1 MKTLLGPFS
10 QLLPMRNLPIRG
22 AITDSQLEIIPN
34 GGLVI
39 ENGKIVEIGVFDSLH
54 QKYKSEGIKVEEVEN
69 ESVALPGF
77 VDAHTHICFGGSR
90 AMDFAA
96 RNGGISYLEIAKAG
110 GGIWSTVKH
119 TRQASQADL
128 VEITKFRMDKLLR
141 NGITTVE
148 VKSGYGLSLEE
159 ELKMLR
165 AINQA
170 NSEHP
175 IDTIATCLAAHIVP
189 KDFGGGESAYLDMI
203 LQELVPIIQK
213 EKLCNRFD
221 IFIEDSAFSE
231 SESERYLKVLKQK
244 GFDLT
249 AHGDQFTTGGS
260 QVAIN
265 CGARSVDHLEVS
277 GEREIA
283 NLAKSQ
289 VIPVALPGAS
299 LGVGC
304 DLTPARNLL
313 DAGCSLAIASD
324 WNPGSAP
331 QGNLLAQASILSCFE
346 KLSAAEVFAGITF
359 RAGNALGVGNI
370 GRLDTGFKADLVSFP
385 CSDYQEILYHQG
397 ELKAGK
403 VWKKGVGL

>member
-1 MKTLLGPFS
+1 MKTLLGSFA
-10 QLLPMRNLPIRG
+10 QLLTMRNLPIRG
-22 AITDSQLEIIPN
+22 ALNDSQLEIIPN
-34 GGLVI
+34 GGIII
-39 ENGKIVEIGVFDSLH
+39 ENGEIVEIGEFNSLH
-54 QKYKSEGIKVEEVEN
+54 QKYKSEGVKVQEVD
-69 ESVALPGF
+69 SKLVALPGF

-96 RNGGISYLEIAKAG
+96 RNGGKSYLEIAKSG

-119 TRQASQADL
+119 TRQASQAEL
-128 VEITKFRMDKLLR
+128 IALTKSRMDILLQ

-165 AINQA
+165 AIKQA
-170 NSEHP
+170 NSEHQ
-175 IDTIATCLAAHIVP
+175 IDTIATCLSAHIVP
-189 KDFGGGESAYLDMI
+189 KDFEGGEQEYLDMI
-203 LQELVPIIQK
+203 LQKLVPIIEQ
-213 EKLCNRFD
+213 ENLCKRFD
-221 IFIEDSAFSE
+221 AFIEDSAFSE
-231 SESERYLKVLKQK
+231 SGSEKYLKALKQK

-249 AHGDQFTTGGS
+249 VHGDQFTTGGS

-265 CGARSVDHLEVS
+265 CGARSVDHLEAS
-277 GEREIA
+277 GEKEIA

-289 VIPVALPGAS
+289 VVPVALPGAS

-304 DLTPARNLL
+304 AFTPARKLL

-346 KLSAAEVFAGITF
+346 KLSSAEVLAAMTF
-359 RAGNALGVGNI
+359 RAGNALGIGNI
-370 GRLDTGFKADLVSFP
+370 GKLETGFQADLVTFP
-385 CSDYQEILYHQG
+385 TSDYREILYHQG
-397 ELKAGK
+397 ELKATK
-403 VWKKGVGL
+403 VWKKGNLV